1 MPKGTWYPTKLDF
14 QTTFILEIL
23 EKYTFSIALKL
34 SEKKLLKKSN
44 LFRDQTFLGTIQG
57 VVSKEETNS
66 YINLV

>member
-14 QTTFILEIL
+14 KTTFILEIL